1 MHPRDAELIATLALE
16 PHREGGWYARTFR
29 SGLAIEPADGRPARA
44 ALTVIHYLLVAGTH
58 SRWHRVR
65 SDESWHHHE
74 GATLELFMAPP
85 DGGPIRTLRLGVASA
100 TDLPSAVVPAGW
112 WQAAR
117 PLGDYALAS
126 CAVAPGFEWADFT
139 LLAEV
144 PASERPAFEP
154 AELARVLA

>member
-1 MHPRDAELIATLALE
+1 MHARAAELIARLALE
-16 PHREGGWYARTFR
+16 PHREGGWFARAFR
-29 SGLAIEPADGRPARA
+29 SGSSVTPGDSRPARA

-74 GATLELFMAPP
+74 GAAIELLMAPP
-85 DGGPIRTLRLGVASA
+85 EGGVVRAVRIGAASA
-100 TDLPSAVVPAGW
+100 TEQPSAVVPAGW

-126 CAVAPGFEWADFT
+126 CAVAPGFEWEDFT
-139 LLAEV
+139 LLADLPEQQR
-144 PASERPAFEP
+144 STLEP
-154 AELARVLA
+154 PGLARLLS